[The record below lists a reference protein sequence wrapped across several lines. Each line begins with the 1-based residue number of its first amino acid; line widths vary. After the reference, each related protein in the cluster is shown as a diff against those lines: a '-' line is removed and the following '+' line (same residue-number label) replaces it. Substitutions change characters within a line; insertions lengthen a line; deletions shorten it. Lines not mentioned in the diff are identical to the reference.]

1 MGPAVSTGRGEL
13 HLIPVTLGESDPQVV
28 LPASAVRAAC
38 ALDYFIAENA
48 KSARHFLKSIG
59 HARPLRELQIE
70 CFDKDSSTERAI
82 ELLQPLLA
90 GRSAGMVSEA
100 GSPAIADPGALLV
113 SAAHARDIRV
123 IPHVGPSA
131 ILLALMASGFNGQ
144 RFAFHGYLPVA
155 KDDCRRSIVT
165 RERESR
171 EHDMTQVFIETP
183 YRNDQLLQ
191 AFCEVCASNSR
202 LCVASDLTLSSE
214 SIRSAT
220 IGKWSADK
228 AVIGRR
234 PSVFL
239 LYAR

>member
-1 MGPAVSTGRGEL
+1 
-13 HLIPVTLGESDPQVV
+13 
-28 LPASAVRAAC
+28 
-38 ALDYFIAENA
+38 
-48 KSARHFLKSIG
+48 
-59 HARPLRELQIE
+59 
-70 CFDKDSSTERAI
+70 
-82 ELLQPLLA
+82 
-90 GRSAGMVSEA
+90 
-100 GSPAIADPGALLV
+100 LLV
-113 SAAHARDIRV
+113 SAAHGHQIRV
-123 IPHVGPSA
+123 VPHVGPSA

-155 KDDCRRSIVT
+155 KDDCRRTIAA

-191 AFCEVCASNSR
+191 AFCEVCGSHSR

-214 SIRSAT
+214 SIHSAT

-228 AVIGRR
+228 AIIGRR